1 MDANK
6 RKTTQAVIKRTLD
19 NLEKNRF
26 KAVYVNT
33 KEEALKLISTLI
45 PEGSYTASGG
55 SMTLIETGIMDYIK
69 EHTDYHKEYMDA
81 YAADYYLVSANAITE
96 HGELYEVD
104 GRSNR
109 VSAMLFGPKNVIVVA
124 GINKLVP
131 NVRRAIERVRR
142 QRLRQT
148 PLGSAS
154 ATLARTPATAPR
166 HHSARS
172 IYARLAAPLKAG
184 SAAAIPCSDRKGYL
198 AG

>member
-33 KEEALKLISTLI
+33 KEEAQKLISTLI

-55 SMTLIETGIMDYIK
+55 SMTLVETGIMDYIK

-124 GINKLVP
+124 GINKPHNLAGGCTVGSKKFFEAFHLHP
-131 NVRRAIERVRR
+131 IDAVAF
-142 QRLRQT
+142 
-148 PLGSAS
+148 LGD
-154 ATLARTPATAPR
+154 R
-166 HHSARS
+166 HHS
-172 IYARLAAPLKAG
+172 LASGILSVSCHG
-184 SAAAIPCSDRKGYL
+184 L
-198 AG
+198 MQ